1 MLEKAL
7 AGFEKSRAHLY
18 PPSVSFTDFFE
29 CSNFLS
35 LILRDSGR
43 FLCFSQKFCAG
54 NSVWPVGI
62 DPLAHA

>member
-43 FLCFSQKFCAG
+43 FSCFSQKFCAG